1 MFFYVKN
8 SSFLKK
14 IKKFLKNY
22 PIKTANFYGGSE
34 GGVLIM
40 ALKKF
45 HYQIDKKE
53 YIELYIDEKDLIKIN
68 DLILNNKQVNKRI
81 YQDKVNLSRFYVSEI
96 ETLIGHEFA
105 DPNSDP
111 YLIAENIL
119 REAVKEKAITLLDE
133 ALELLTNLQKEVL
146 ILKIVNG
153 LTFRDIVKLVNLS
166 YKTIHEIYEAAIKKL
181 RKFYRQFTW
190 LKEFYPHLFE

>member
-1 MFFYVKN
+1 
-8 SSFLKK
+8 
-14 IKKFLKNY
+14 
-22 PIKTANFYGGSE
+22 
-34 GGVLIM
+34 M

-53 YIELYIDEKDLIKIN
+53 YIELYIDDKNLNKIN
-68 DLILNNKQVNKRI
+68 DLIKNNKEVNKRI
-81 YQDKVNLSRFYVSEI
+81 YQDKVNLSKFYVSEI

-119 REAVKEKAITLLDE
+119 REAVKEKAIALLDE

-146 ILKIVNG
+146 ILKTVNG
-153 LTFRDIVKLVNLS
+153 LTFRDIVKSVNLS
-166 YKTIHEIYEAAIKKL
+166 YKTIHEIYAAAIKKL

-190 LKEFYPHLFE
+190 LKEFHPRLFE